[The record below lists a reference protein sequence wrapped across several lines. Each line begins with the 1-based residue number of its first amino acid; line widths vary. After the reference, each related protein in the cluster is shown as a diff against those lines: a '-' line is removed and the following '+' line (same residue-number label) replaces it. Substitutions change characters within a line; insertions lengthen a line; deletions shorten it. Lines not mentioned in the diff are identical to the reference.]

1 MGNRRVGRKRLY
13 AVEKAGQKIELDSGE
28 GISACI
34 SSATQHRQG
43 QEIITEIVMD
53 LGAQATIRGATENFA
68 CGLSGKESDITKLTR
83 AKYGVVTEVRA
94 ICMEAGSSDIDLI
107 LSTTH
112 GASQGATV
120 AGGRSAVIEELDAA
134 NSLGRDNSADIDDGT
149 IYSLYIAD
157 GDTAGAAGVSSGKL
171 IIYVHGFVIPDDL

>member
-13 AVEKAGQKIELDSGE
+13 AVEKSGQKIDLDSGA
-28 GISACI
+28 GISGAI

-53 LGAQATIRGATENFA
+53 LGAQSTIRGTGENKA

-107 LSTTH
+107 LSTSH
-112 GASQGATV
+112 GVSQGVTV
-120 AGGRSAVIEELDAA
+120 AADRAAVIEELDAA
-134 NSLGRDNSADIDDGT
+134 NSLGRDNSADVDNGT
-149 IYSLYIAD
+149 IYSLYVAD
-157 GDTAGAAGVSSGKL
+157 GDTAGAGNITSGKL

>member
-112 GASQGATV
+112 GASQGETV
-120 AGGRSAVIEELDAA
+120 AGGRLAVIEELDAA
-134 NSLGRDNSADIDDGT
+134 NSLGRDNSRDVDDGT
-149 IYSLYIAD
+149 I
-157 GDTAGAAGVSSGKL
+157 
-171 IIYVHGFVIPDDL
+171 F